1 MAATAIILGAGLL
14 VFANAIG
21 DGTHEQ
27 WIDDGV
33 RTGTGHVTIEHPAFR
48 MSHKLE
54 DRLGAEVRAATV
66 AALATADLADRVTG
80 VSEQLTISGMASS
93 AAGARPAQILAVNP
107 ETEAAFTTIDEQ
119 VIEGRYLESDDRLAA
134 YVGIGLMDQLDLRLG
149 SRFVLTA
156 QDAEQEIAGQLVRV
170 VGVFRNGA
178 PAVDQR
184 VVHIPLGIA
193 AEWLGTGED
202 VSNIAVMVA
211 NSTEVSGL
219 VSRLREALAEPVD
232 AGLATVLGWR
242 EAMPAL
248 AAMVVVDE
256 YGNYFI
262 FGILFIIIGFG
273 VVNTVL
279 MSVLHRHREF
289 GVLQALGLTPLQT
302 GAVVLVEG
310 LLLTMVSTLVG
321 VGLGTGMT
329 WYFFGEGLDM
339 TALAG
344 DAMANVDLAGVM
356 MDPIVVPMFSV
367 VRTVQM
373 LGWISLMG
381 VLASVYP
388 AIRASRID
396 VCESM
401 KFDR

>member
-1 MAATAIILGAGLL
+1 MVKLNGEATVRPTENRSLSGTAI
-14 VFANAIG
+14 
-21 DGTHEQ
+21 E
-27 WIDDGV
+27 
-33 RTGTGHVTIEHPAFR
+33 P
-48 MSHKLE
+48 
-54 DRLGAEVRAATV
+54 
-66 AALATADLADRVTG
+66 
-80 VSEQLTISGMASS
+80 
-93 AAGARPAQILAVNP
+93 
-107 ETEAAFTTIDEQ
+107 
-119 VIEGRYLESDDRLAA
+119 
-134 YVGIGLMDQLDLRLG
+134 LG
-149 SRFVLTA
+149 SRPSS
-156 QDAEQEIAGQLVRV
+156 I
-170 VGVFRNGA
+170 
-178 PAVDQR
+178 
-184 VVHIPLGIA
+184 
-193 AEWLGTGED
+193 
-202 VSNIAVMVA
+202 
-211 NSTEVSGL
+211 GL
-219 VSRLREALAEPVD
+219 VETGMPPTGAGGWPGRTITVPVFTTSPAGRIRLALAV
-232 AGLATVLGWR
+232 ASA

-289 GVLQALGLTPLQT
+289 GVLQALGLTPRQT
-302 GAVVLVEG
+302 GSVVFVEG

-329 WYFFGEGLDM
+329 WYFFGDGLDM

-373 LGWISLMG
+373 FGWISLMG

>member
-1 MAATAIILGAGLL
+1 
-14 VFANAIG
+14 
-21 DGTHEQ
+21 
-27 WIDDGV
+27 
-33 RTGTGHVTIEHPAFR
+33 
-48 MSHKLE
+48 
-54 DRLGAEVRAATV
+54 
-66 AALATADLADRVTG
+66 
-80 VSEQLTISGMASS
+80 
-93 AAGARPAQILAVNP
+93 
-107 ETEAAFTTIDEQ
+107 
-119 VIEGRYLESDDRLAA
+119 
-134 YVGIGLMDQLDLRLG
+134 
-149 SRFVLTA
+149 
-156 QDAEQEIAGQLVRV
+156 
-170 VGVFRNGA
+170 
-178 PAVDQR
+178 
-184 VVHIPLGIA
+184 
-193 AEWLGTGED
+193 
-202 VSNIAVMVA
+202 
-211 NSTEVSGL
+211 
-219 VSRLREALAEPVD
+219 
-232 AGLATVLGWR
+232 
-242 EAMPAL
+242 MPAR
-248 AAMVVVDE
+248 AAMVVGDE

-329 WYFFGEGLDM
+329 WYFFGDGLDM

-373 LGWISLMG
+373 LGWIMLLG

-388 AIRASRID
+388 AIRATRID